1 MSDKTDGFKFVNT
14 QLTGEQLADFERVKA
29 HHGIATNSDVIR
41 FLIRKEA
48 RLVTEA
54 LPSIYDILIAYHA
67 GQVTADEAITAI
79 GGHRDTLS

>member
-1 MSDKTDGFKFVNT
+1 MPDNGKALIQSI
-14 QLTGEQLADFERVKA
+14 LTGEQLADFERVKA
-29 HHGIATNSDVIR
+29 HHGIARNSDVIR

-48 RLVTEA
+48 RRVTEA